1 MLIKIIQYLDQLQLS
16 RDLESRFNSLNR
28 TYLLLCWEVEEVK
41 PRTEM
46 RVSSGENSNLHKI
59 NAVIPPLPPIFET
72 TTCAALGTIE
82 LLSRSSLLESNRS
95 SALSRN
101 SSAASKQ
108 EHHDFTDSKSFLNQ
122 YHGHRIPSS
131 KQPNRWRQGALQA
144 LAQAAG
150 EL

>member
-1 MLIKIIQYLDQLQLS
+1 MYQDVHGSSHVLQVHCWLETSFHSQCIQGASCHHQHELPCVSLALDQLQMS

-95 SALSRN
+95 SASIKKFLS
-101 SSAASKQ
+101 S
-108 EHHDFTDSKSFLNQ
+108 
-122 YHGHRIPSS
+122 I
-131 KQPNRWRQGALQA
+131 
-144 LAQAAG
+144 
-150 EL
+150 